1 MPILKILTCVLLTLV
16 GLTSYAG
23 DGTKGKAL
31 SSTCSSCHGAYGL
44 SSSEDYPNLAGQKPA
59 YLISALQQYQTGL
72 RKNTLMQA
80 MVGPL
85 SAKDIEDLATFFAQ
99 NAVIPSYSST
109 TRQLQLPIVNVSS
122 EYYQVVLRQ
131 LSDTGF
137 EVQMLNK
144 LNAQ

>member
-1 MPILKILTCVLLTLV
+1 MPILKILTYIVLALNA
-16 GLTSYAG
+16 LTSSAG
-23 DGTKGKAL
+23 DSTKGQAL
-31 SSTCSSCHGAYGL
+31 SSACSSCHGTYGL
-44 SSSEDYPNLAGQKPA
+44 SSSEDYPNLAGQKQA

-72 RKNTLMQA
+72 RKNSVMQA

-85 SAKDIEDLATFFAQ
+85 SAKDIEDLAAFFAQ
-99 NAVIPSYSST
+99 NLVAPSYSST
-109 TRQLQLPIVNVSS
+109 TRQLQLPIVNVST